1 MNTGHMP
8 VMLKEVLNLL
18 RLEPGMKVVDATVGC
33 GGHAEAI
40 LERIGPEGVLVG
52 IEWDI
57 QALQRAR
64 KRLKKNGFDVRLH
77 RRNFAELED
86 ILKEEGIGRV
96 DALLFD
102 LGVSSLQLDSAERGF
117 SFSGPGPLDMRMDRR
132 RKVTAEEILKRGE
145 PGQIE
150 RLLKRYGEE
159 LLARPI
165 AREIALH
172 GCPRGTVELARL
184 VNRVYARAGRRS
196 RIHPATRV
204 FQALRIVINDELE
217 NLRRAIPQAV
227 EAAGRNAR
235 IAVISFHSL
244 EDRIVKEEFSKFARG
259 CSCPPTFPVCR
270 CGRIPKLRLITKRP
284 KRPAAGEISRNPRSR
299 SARLR
304 VAERI

>member
-1 MNTGHMP
+1 MP
-8 VMLKEVLNLL
+8 VMLKEVLSLL

-64 KRLKKNGFDVRLH
+64 KRLGKSGFDVRLH

-86 ILKEEGIGRV
+86 ILSEEGIGRV

-117 SFSGPGPLDMRMDRR
+117 SFSAPGPLDMRMDRR
-132 RKVTAEEILKRGE
+132 RKETAEEILKRGD

-150 RLLKRYGEE
+150 GLLKRYGEE

-165 AREIALH
+165 AREVARH

-196 RIHPATRV
+196 RINPATRV
-204 FQALRIVINDELE
+204 FQALRIAVNDELE

-270 CGRIPKLRLITKRP
+270 CGRIPRLRLITKKP
-284 KRPAAGEISRNPRSR
+284 KRPTAGEVNRNPRSR